1 MGKRILRFSHADRHA
16 AVSSLGESFHLSQ
29 NLVIELDPLR
39 PVDPRR
45 QKLDLLPDGEIERIE
60 MLEPGPLSDSAEN
73 GFRKGRSTV
82 SSASVD
88 IAHHGL
94 IGAETERRFA
104 NHLHFFLRIVWK
116 AIHGNNDGDAVE
128 PDDLDH
134 FSQVG
139 QAFFQKRR
147 ILARQDGVEGD
158 SGSNGDVAAVDL
170 ESPGGDDHD
179 RRIGRPPADPAF
191 DIEKFLERANP
202 EQKPDIFYL
211 EKFEEDNKI
220 KIYYNKKEVSFKFY
234 SIRGALCMLM
244 FGDEINDIERYKDFD
259 PEDYNE
265 DKKEDGYNENCDYS
279 YKISIK
285 LIYKDYIPH
294 GEKKVNIEDLTRL
307 IYYQGDWAKIDR
319 ADKKEKIKY
328 NDRIYRTLFKI
339 NTIAKRKD
347 NLGIDLFSVV
357 KSGKFSHD
365 GKVKVK
371 KSCKIL
377 DSEMDS

>member
-1 MGKRILRFSHADRHA
+1 MFNEKQYQFRLCQFLIEQRKKHKRG
-16 AVSSLGESFHLSQ
+16 VK
-29 NLVIELDPLR
+29 N
-39 PVDPRR
+39 
-45 QKLDLLPDGEIERIE
+45 
-60 MLEPGPLSDSAEN
+60 
-73 GFRKGRSTV
+73 TV
-82 SSASVD
+82 SFKLQEIPLFD
-88 IAHHGL
+88 EELPPIKNMEDLKKELEEL
-94 IGAETERRFA
+94 IEEEIIQIKNPEIFENIET
-104 NHLHFFLRIVWK
+104 LT
-116 AIHGNNDGDAVE
+116 NNY
-128 PDDLDH
+128 LDNNE
-134 FSQVG
+134 
-139 QAFFQKRR
+139 
-147 ILARQDGVEGD
+147 ILIKY
-158 SGSNGDVAAVDL
+158 
-170 ESPGGDDHD
+170 D
-179 RRIGRPPADPAF
+179 RF

>member
-1 MGKRILRFSHADRHA
+1 MFNEKQYQFRLCQFLIEQRKKHKRG
-16 AVSSLGESFHLSQ
+16 VK
-29 NLVIELDPLR
+29 N
-39 PVDPRR
+39 
-45 QKLDLLPDGEIERIE
+45 
-60 MLEPGPLSDSAEN
+60 
-73 GFRKGRSTV
+73 TV
-82 SSASVD
+82 SFKLQEIPLFD
-88 IAHHGL
+88 EELPPIKNMEDLKKELEEL
-94 IGAETERRFA
+94 IEEEIIQIKNPEVFENIET
-104 NHLHFFLRIVWK
+104 LT
-116 AIHGNNDGDAVE
+116 NNY
-128 PDDLDH
+128 LDNNE
-134 FSQVG
+134 
-139 QAFFQKRR
+139 
-147 ILARQDGVEGD
+147 ILIKY
-158 SGSNGDVAAVDL
+158 
-170 ESPGGDDHD
+170 D
-179 RRIGRPPADPAF
+179 RF